1 MKIQITLLFKQIVI
15 EMDLVNLISLNDP
28 SIYNRFKSSKPKNF
42 EQVIGP
48 KNKVYKAYNSTNLN
62 AISREIK
69 KKTGLEVRE
78 SSSDSSKASMYYP
91 LPTIE
96 IPVNTIFHRA
106 DWEGIKL
113 PSTNV
118 PAFFGNRESINIYTR
133 GKGNSVVSSY
143 RTKTPLV
150 LFNMNPISLI
160 WLSKIPQLTED
171 EKNYMKQYFIRE
183 GELAFVI
190 PTIPFPSEALQ
201 QNYKQKKER
210 GEEAY
215 LPYLNRLIAG
225 ILCRLGFDGWI
236 VRPYNPEKGDGLLQY
251 SMVRNEVFP
260 YSPEIMVCNWNTKM
274 EAVKR
279 GGRFTRKQKS

>member
-1 MKIQITLLFKQIVI
+1 MKTLITPLFKQIVI
-15 EMDLVNLISLNDP
+15 EMDLVNLISVNDP
-28 SIYNRFKSSKPKNF
+28 SIYNRFKPSEPKIF

-69 KKTGLEVRE
+69 KQTGLEVRE
-78 SSSDSSKASMYYP
+78 SSSDASKASMYYP
-91 LPTIE
+91 FPTIE
-96 IPVNTIFHRA
+96 IPANTMFHRA
-106 DWEGIKL
+106 DWEGVKL
-113 PSTNV
+113 PSNQV

-143 RTKTPLV
+143 RTKTPLY
-150 LFNMNPISLI
+150 LFNMNSVSLL
-160 WLSKIPQLTED
+160 WLSKLPYLTEE
-171 EKNYMKQYFIRE
+171 EKHYMKQYFIRD
-183 GELAFVI
+183 GDLSFVI

-201 QNYKQKKER
+201 QNYKEKKER
-210 GEEAY
+210 GEEVY
-215 LPYLNRLIAG
+215 LPYLNRMIAG

-236 VRPYNPEKGDGLLQY
+236 VLPFDPEKGEGLLQY

-260 YSPEIMVCNWNTKM
+260 YSPEIMVCNWSTKM

-279 GGRFTRKQKS
+279 GGRFTRKHR

>member
-1 MKIQITLLFKQIVI
+1 MKILITRLFKQLVI
-15 EMDLVNLISLNDP
+15 EMDLVNLVSVNDP
-28 SIYNRFKSSKPKNF
+28 SIYTRFKPSEPKIF

-62 AISREIK
+62 AISRQIK
-69 KKTGLEVRE
+69 KQTGLEVRE
-78 SSSDSSKASMYYP
+78 SSTDASKASMYYP

-96 IPVNTIFHRA
+96 IPANTMFHRA
-106 DWEGIKL
+106 DWEGIKV
-113 PSTNV
+113 PSANV
-118 PAFFGNRESINIYTR
+118 PAFFGNRESITIYTR

-160 WLSKIPQLTED
+160 KLSKIPQLTEE
-171 EKNYMKQYFIRE
+171 EKHYMKQYFIRD
-183 GELAFVI
+183 GDLAFVV

-201 QNYKQKKER
+201 QTYKQKKER
-210 GEEAY
+210 GEEVY
-215 LPYLNRLIAG
+215 LPYLNRMIAG

-236 VRPYNPEKGDGLLQY
+236 VLPYTPEKGEGLLQY

-260 YSPEIMVCNWNTKM
+260 YSPEIMVCNWNIKM

-279 GGRFTRKQKS
+279 DGRFTRKNK